1 MVTTARDGLPVG
13 HGYGSRT
20 RGNSKSPRNCKA
32 IVRLGSY
39 RELTCGRSRGLSFRG
54 HTALWPPDRRFGSV
68 VRRARTH
75 RTSTRRARNGGADSR
90 RPDTQR
96 AHRRR
101 AGCRRADSRRAGG
114 RRPTVRQ
121 GAGTRRCQAWGGS
134 NTRRGCGAREAR
146 VTLPDDW
153 TTFAERPVGRHLR
166 FLTSN
171 GCIFGGRVVVA
182 ALVWAHVSVG
192 VLVGYSHKKSV
203 RPKSPPKGDR

>member
-13 HGYGSRT
+13 DGYGSRT

-39 RELTCGRSRGLSFRG
+39 RGLTCGRSRGLLFRG

-68 VRRARTH
+68 VHRARTH

-90 RPDTQR
+90 HPDTQR

-134 NTRRGCGAREAR
+134 NTRRDCGAREAR
-146 VTLPDDW
+146 VIRPDDW
-153 TTFAERPVGRHLR
+153 TTCTEHPVGRHLR

-171 GCIFGGRVVVA
+171 GRVFGGRVVVA
-182 ALVWAHVSVG
+182 GLVWALGRAV

-203 RPKSPPKGDR
+203 RPKSPPKG